1 MFSLLSVNLN
11 DVKTYGQTLENTFLY
26 CTVGQWLLGG
36 KTIGKFLVYYGH
48 KDFNHVSHHH

>member
-11 DVKTYGQTLENTFLY
+11 DVKTYGQILENTFLY

-36 KTIGKFLVYYGH
+36 KTIGKFLVHYGH
-48 KDFNHVSHHH
+48 S